1 MKPARQSLKH
11 ILTRQYVLL
20 ACVPLLLVVV
30 LWSAVAIPQTL
41 RDIEQEN
48 ARTAML
54 IRAQVE
60 LLIAAPRE
68 AVARAAAHVAPGT
81 REQDVRVELG
91 GALAAAPVLESVL
104 LLDRDGIAAFA
115 EVRPGTP

>member
-1 MKPARQSLKH
+1 MNPARPSLKR

-48 ARTAML
+48 ARTAMGDG
-54 IRAQVE
+54 RC
-60 LLIAAPRE
+60 R
-68 AVARAAAHVAPGT
+68 R
-81 REQDVRVELG
+81 
-91 GALAAAPVLESVL
+91 SVL
-104 LLDRDGIAAFA
+104 G
-115 EVRPGTP
+115 